1 MNKIAILGCGNMG
14 GAIARGLAAQKEYN
28 IIVTS
33 KSGSKAQAIAEAH
46 DSVQATSDN
55 RQAVRQ
61 ADVVIVAVKPWLV
74 QEVLDDVEE
83 LLPGKTV
90 ISVAAGVTDERI
102 MVYAMPNIAVEFQQG
117 MTFIQRTENTEAVN
131 VAKEIFSRIG
141 STKVVEPSQMQAG
154 MMLSGCGIAYVMRM
168 VRAMMQGG
176 TEMGFRPGDACDI
189 ATQTLQGAAAVLQNT
204 KMHPEAAIDCVTT
217 PGGYTI
223 KGLNELD
230 HAGFTSAVIRALK
243 AGLK

>member
-1 MNKIAILGCGNMG
+1 MANIAILGCGNMG
-14 GAIARGLAAQKEYN
+14 GAIARGLAALQKDN
-28 IIVTS
+28 IIATS
-33 KSGSKAQAIAEAH
+33 KSGSKAQAIAAMH
-46 DSVQATSDN
+46 PNVQAANDN
-55 RQAVRQ
+55 RQAVKQ
-61 ADVVIVAVKPWLV
+61 ADVVIVAVKPWMV
-74 QEVLDDVEE
+74 QEVLDDVED

-90 ISVAAGVTDERI
+90 ISVAADVTDERI
-102 MVYAMPNIAVEFQQG
+102 MVYAMPNIAVEFMQG
-117 MTFIQRTENTEAVN
+117 MTFIQRTDNIEAVEI
-131 VAKEIFSRIG
+131 AKDIFGHIG
-141 STKVVEPSQMQAG
+141 STMVIEPSQMQAG

-176 TEMGFRPGDACDI
+176 TEMGFRPDDACDI

-204 KMHPEAAIDCVTT
+204 KMHPEAAIDRVTT